1 MTATA
6 TRHTIIAL
14 IASICHE
21 ANRQYCRAFMSDD
34 SQPAYVEAPA
44 WQVDSAFKGV
54 EAIADGRVTKPSQ
67 SHDSWLAEKAADGWQ
82 YGAVKDVEHKLH
94 PCFVPYEQLPELQ
107 RHKDALF
114 FAIASSLLYAFGC
127 KAPSNIVELPVA
139 DEPILRFFA
148 FSHLPPM
155 LQNVSQPFAALAGE
169 IVKTP
174 RSAERT
180 VALRKLL
187 ESKDA
192 AVRASLPA

>member
-1 MTATA
+1 MTVQTS
-6 TRHTIIAL
+6 RITIIGL

-21 ANRQYCRAFMSDD
+21 ANRQYCKAFMSDD
-34 SQPAYVEAPA
+34 SQPSWNEAPD
-44 WQVDSAFKGV
+44 WQAESAFKGI
-54 EAIADGRVTKPSQ
+54 EGIADGRITKPSQ
-67 SHDSWLAEKAADGWQ
+67 SHESWLEEKRLDGWR
-82 YGAVKDVEHKLH
+82 YGEVKDVEKKLH
-94 PCFVPYEQLPELQ
+94 PCFVPYDQLPELQ

-114 FAIASSLLYAFGC
+114 FAIASSLLYAFGQ
-127 KAPSNIVELPVA
+127 KAPSNIVELPIA
-139 DEPILRFFA
+139 EEPILRFFA
-148 FSHLPPM
+148 FGHLPPM

-169 IVKTP
+169 IMQRP